1 MRKLLLSVSIVSVC
15 VTGCQ
20 EAPQTSPAA
29 SGTGQDAAV
38 NAADASMNDAKATIT
53 EKDAETHS
61 TAKPVVPDELNT
73 DKAEKEKAVD
83 QEAADTKSPSP

>member
-20 EAPQTSPAA
+20 AAPQTPPAA
-29 SGTGQDAAV
+29 SSTGQDAAV
-38 NAADASMNDAKATIT
+38 NAADASMKDAKATNT

-61 TAKPVVPDELNT
+61 TAKPAVPDELNT
-73 DKAEKEKAVD
+73 DKTVKEKTVD
-83 QEAADTKSPSP
+83 QEAAETKSSSP

>member
-20 EAPQTSPAA
+20 EAPQTPPAA
-29 SGTGQDAAV
+29 SSAGQDAAV
-38 NAADASMNDAKATIT
+38 NAADASTNDAKATNT

-61 TAKPVVPDELNT
+61 TAEPAVPDELNT
-73 DKAEKEKAVD
+73 DKTVKEKTVD